1 MRPRVLVGN
10 EKSAQAFYALTQVKP
25 PTMSFHLR
33 VEGLIGGGGREVMAD
48 AVKLQSGVV
57 RFPNPLATGSSQLGN
72 LSRI

>member
-1 MRPRVLVGN
+1 
-10 EKSAQAFYALTQVKP
+10 
-25 PTMSFHLR
+25 MSFHLR

-57 RFPNPLATGSSQLGN
+57 RFPDPLATGSSQLGN